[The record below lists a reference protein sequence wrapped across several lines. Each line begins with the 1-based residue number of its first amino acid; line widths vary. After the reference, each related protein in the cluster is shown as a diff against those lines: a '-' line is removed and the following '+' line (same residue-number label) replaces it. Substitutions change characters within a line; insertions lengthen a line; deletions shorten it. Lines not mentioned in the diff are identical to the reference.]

1 MERDSRLRNATAML
15 GLLKSNEEK
24 LEKQTKILIKT
35 SKQYAQ
41 EVFSTHVNDWTPFHA
56 FAMKGCRK
64 LVKMA
69 LKTGVD
75 VNLQMGQPEGIPGKC
90 SALHLAANR
99 GDVSI
104 ITVLLQ
110 NGANVNQL
118 DTTNRTPIHYASS
131 AGNTLA
137 VKTLQRA
144 GANINQSVRTP
155 RITTKSAIN
164 PSSFV
169 IPFVCVGKRPA
180 ST

>member
-1 MERDSRLRNATAML
+1 
-15 GLLKSNEEK
+15 
-24 LEKQTKILIKT
+24 
-35 SKQYAQ
+35 
-41 EVFSTHVNDWTPFHA
+41 
-56 FAMKGCRK
+56 
-64 LVKMA
+64 
-69 LKTGVD
+69 
-75 VNLQMGQPEGIPGKC
+75 
-90 SALHLAANR
+90 
-99 GDVSI
+99 
-104 ITVLLQ
+104 VLLQ

-144 GANINQSVRTP
+144 GAHTNQCDRTP
-155 RITTKSAIN
+155 RIATKSAIN